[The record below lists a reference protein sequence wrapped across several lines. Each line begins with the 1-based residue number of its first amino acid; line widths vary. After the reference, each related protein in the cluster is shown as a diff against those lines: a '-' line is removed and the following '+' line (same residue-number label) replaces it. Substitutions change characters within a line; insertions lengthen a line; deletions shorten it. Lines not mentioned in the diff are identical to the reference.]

1 MTFTPKTCERAGGNQ
16 TPGEHTCRGTLRW
29 SCKDVHA
36 NSSQVCKSLVSL
48 LHSFCL
54 ALVCWEGICFFS
66 AFCLLFLHISSLCLL
81 RKFHAAR
88 RDSHWPISKFPGVL
102 PLSPALSSIS
112 QDYRQPVARK
122 SHSPCFFGEQL
133 VSRSLLYINCRYHIS
148 TTIQAFRTKPK
159 QESSSIQLSHG

>member
-1 MTFTPKTCERAGGNQ
+1 MLT
-16 TPGEHTCRGTLRW
+16 
-29 SCKDVHA
+29 VHRCA
-36 NSSQVCKSLVSL
+36 NLWCLCCIHFVLHWFVGREFVSSQLFAS
-48 LHSFCL
+48 SF
-54 ALVCWEGICFFS
+54 FTF
-66 AFCLLFLHISSLCLL
+66 HLCVFL